1 VSGPW
6 PARPASI
13 YPHFP
18 DQPAVLLAVVH
29 AAFAEL
35 TRRALKKHRL
45 THPSEVPAMHAT
57 ALITPPAA
65 RPSDEVDN
73 RSAYVSFA
81 SAYVL
86 GHGAAALAKGA
97 DPVLALPGWLP
108 LALLGAGFVAGTV
121 HSIRAANRAQRGAG
135 ESERLAA
142 KLLGAAWVIGFGA
155 LFLAITG
162 LGAAFD
168 DPGLQE
174 VLWPAGS
181 TLVVGLL
188 YLAEGAVRRN
198 TLHYG
203 LGAWLAMV
211 AAAAFFLDTPGFFW
225 LLAVA
230 GGGGYAVATVLE
242 RRRLA
247 VRSTKS
253 W

>member
-1 VSGPW
+1 
-6 PARPASI
+6 
-13 YPHFP
+13 
-18 DQPAVLLAVVH
+18 
-29 AAFAEL
+29 
-35 TRRALKKHRL
+35 
-45 THPSEVPAMHAT
+45 MHAT
-57 ALITPPAA
+57 ALITPAAA
-65 RPSDEVDN
+65 RPSGEVDN

-81 SAYVL
+81 AAYVF

-108 LALLGAGFVAGTV
+108 MALLGTGLVAGTV
-121 HSIRAANRAQRGAG
+121 QSISAANRAQRGASR
-135 ESERLAA
+135 SEQLAA
-142 KLLGAAWVIGFGA
+142 KMVGASWVIGFAA

-162 LGAAFD
+162 LAAAFD
-168 DPGLQE
+168 KPELQG

-203 LGAWLAMV
+203 LGAWLALIG
-211 AAAAFFLDTPGFFW
+211 AAALFLDAPGFFW

-230 GGGGYAVATVLE
+230 GGGGYAVATILE
-242 RRRLA
+242 RHRLA
-247 VRSTKS
+247 TLSTKA